1 MIRFSGVSKHFDSD
15 IVLEH
20 VSFDVAPGERV
31 SLVGPGG
38 CGKTTAL
45 KLLLGLI
52 SCDEGHT
59 ELLGMDLSRA
69 EPRDSQAVL
78 QRVGM
83 AFQQG
88 GLFDFQT
95 VEENLTFAMRA
106 MTQEGEEEMA
116 EKIRLLLQNVKLPH
130 TLDMY
135 PHELSGGM
143 KRRIGIARALCN
155 DPKVAIFDEPTSGLD
170 PVTSTIILNMIKSM
184 AGDDS
189 ERTLL
194 VSTSNVEI
202 AIRFADRLILLKE
215 GRVHADGEWRELM
228 VSGDEWTQRFLG
240 TRLIGLRLDYAR
252 ELDLPAEFIR
262 RHW

>member
-1 MIRFSGVSKHFDSD
+1 M
-15 IVLEH
+15 
-20 VSFDVAPGERV
+20 
-31 SLVGPGG
+31 
-38 CGKTTAL
+38 
-45 KLLLGLI
+45 
-52 SCDEGHT
+52 
-59 ELLGMDLSRA
+59 
-69 EPRDSQAVL
+69 
-78 QRVGM
+78 
-83 AFQQG
+83 
-88 GLFDFQT
+88 
-95 VEENLTFAMRA
+95 
-106 MTQEGEEEMA
+106 
-116 EKIRLLLQNVKLPH
+116 
-130 TLDMY
+130 
-135 PHELSGGM
+135 
-143 KRRIGIARALCN
+143 
-155 DPKVAIFDEPTSGLD
+155 AIFDEPTSGLD